1 MPSPAPPSGPH
12 LKKVLSHIGQQIRSR
27 RKDLKVSA
35 VATAESAGISRM
47 TLYRIEQGEASVT
60 IGAYL
65 SVISVL
71 GLKPKLVDVNQRSL
85 NSKRFK
91 LNDDTLIPLSESGN
105 PTHPCRNSTGFCSE
119 PNTCKHLS

>member
-1 MPSPAPPSGPH
+1 
-12 LKKVLSHIGQQIRSR
+12 
-27 RKDLKVSA
+27 
-35 VATAESAGISRM
+35 M

-91 LNDDTLIPLSESGN
+91 LNDDTLIPLSEYPQLKKLAWQLNKSELTPQEALN
-105 PTHPCRNSTGFCSE
+105 LYERNWRYVNVNEMSPKERELIQSLLFFFW
-119 PNTCKHLS
+119 